1 MSDLRFIF
9 FDDDDDARV
18 QRPKPLSLPSPP
30 ILAGAIAGVPSS
42 SWLDEDAQAFDGATS
57 VTNLGLRT
65 EGLSHK
71 CDLYGYTNPF
81 ALSFAY
87 IHKDT
92 KAFRVMTD
100 EGLNRAMM

>member
-1 MSDLRFIF
+1 MPTVKRRF
-9 FDDDDDARV
+9 R
-18 QRPKPLSLPSPP
+18 QRPPEMLAMVPRRQSRPSN
-30 ILAGAIAGVPSS
+30 SR
-42 SWLDEDAQAFDGATS
+42 LDEDAQAFDGATS
-57 VTNLGLRT
+57 VTNLGQRT

-81 ALSFAY
+81 ALSFGY